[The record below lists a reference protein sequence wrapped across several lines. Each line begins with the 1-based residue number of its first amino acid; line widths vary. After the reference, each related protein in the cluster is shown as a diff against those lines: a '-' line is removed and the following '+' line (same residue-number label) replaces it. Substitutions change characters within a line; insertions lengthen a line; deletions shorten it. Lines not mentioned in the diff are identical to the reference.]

1 MKFSN
6 TDIENLAQML
16 KDNNLGSIAYEE
28 EGCKIVLSSMPEIN
42 QMTSANQIQQN
53 AGELNPKVEED
64 SFKTEIIKCPLIGHF
79 YLTATPDSEPYVKVG
94 SQINEDD
101 VIGILQAMK
110 VSNEIK
116 SKINGEI
123 VEILVENGQFV
134 DFDAP
139 LFKVRV

>member
-6 TDIENLAQML
+6 TEIENLAQVL
-16 KDNNLGSIAYEE
+16 KQNNLGSVSYEE
-28 EGCKIVLSSMPEIN
+28 DGCKITLSNEA
-42 QMTSANQIQQN
+42 SANVMSVTKSTPEVITE
-53 AGELNPKVEED
+53 AEVSED
-64 SFKTEIIKCPLIGHF
+64 SFTTEIIKCPLVGHF
-79 YLTATPDSEPYVKVG
+79 YLTPSPGSDPYVAVG
-94 SQINEDD
+94 SVINSGD

-116 SKINGEI
+116 SEISGEVI
-123 VEILVENGQFV
+123 EIFAENGQFV